1 MNSKRKADLQ
11 RKLSLAPVPKPPAG
25 LAERIKNDIPH
36 DLAGTETDRA
46 RFSRSIGF
54 NLRVAASVLLMI
66 SSVYLVL
73 QLLSHTT
80 PLASPTLQT
89 AERKNVNVAEAPAS
103 TTATSMIVANRR
115 ADEQTTSLM
124 QTPAQPP
131 ASNQMV
137 FAPEARDGRAAA
149 QGGAIAQNE
158 PSRDEPSFPNAPP
171 PPPAARPALAESVPA
186 EAPAIARQSSRQT
199 AAPAPPAAT
208 LSIAQAPPSAS
219 GEIASADAGAVSPA
233 VTSKSAARSVAPSKM
248 AAAGARLADSVAK
261 KDLDREASSTLF
273 GIGVDPRAFERIKLA
288 IEQGQQP
295 TASNV
300 NVDALVNYFAG
311 PPAKVPREIRLETEI
326 SPSPSSSDLQQRLV
340 RFTIDTPSA
349 DSSRHGVVANN
360 ASISVEFDPEN
371 VSRHTRSGAGP
382 FTVASEAQL
391 LGDSSV
397 TALFELDLKAGVRP
411 SAKVATI
418 RLTYQAINGRLQS
431 VERVLYVRDSG
442 KSWSA
447 ASRRHRLASL
457 GARWAETLKDK
468 AGADEVARRA
478 AELSRQQPGDSRAR
492 ELAAAA
498 TASSRLQNSGRTG
511 SGR

>member
-103 TTATSMIVANRR
+103 TTAPPMIVANRR

-158 PSRDEPSFPNAPP
+158 PSRDEPSFPTTPP

-186 EAPAIARQSSRQT
+186 EASAIAPQSSRQT
-199 AAPAPPAAT
+199 TAPAPPAAT

-248 AAAGARLADSVAK
+248 AGARLADSVAK
-261 KDLDREASSTLF
+261 KDLDKEVNSTLF

-295 TASNV
+295 TSSNV

-311 PPAKVPREIRLETEI
+311 PPAKEPREIRLEAEI
-326 SPSPSSSDLQQRLV
+326 SPSPSSSDRQQRLV
-340 RFTIDTPSA
+340 RFTIDTPPA
-349 DSSRHGVVANN
+349 DSSRHGVVANK

-382 FTVASEAQL
+382 FTVASEEQL

-397 TALFELDLKAGVRP
+397 TALFELDLKAGLRP

-492 ELAAAA
+492 ELATAA